1 MEWKN
6 IIPAFVALLL
16 LFGCMGVE
24 ETSIFPKSSGAGY
37 GYETA
42 SYAPAPAMDYGGT
55 YDSYAE
61 ENRMV
66 IQEGSLSLKVPEGT
80 LEEKLAAVKGYVS
93 EARGTYTGLSYYEY
107 DTTKNYYLTVRVPPA
122 KFDEFVSKLRTI
134 GEIKSIDT
142 SLEDVTEQY
151 TDINTRIS
159 NLEAELAR
167 LNDLY
172 DMAEDVEDVL
182 AIEREVTRVQ
192 TQLEMYQTQKLE
204 LERRSSM
211 STITVRI
218 YEDKPAVQ
226 TGLLLPLEQLLGVFF
241 GTLSFAILLLVGGLG
256 FFLPVAIIV
265 FILWSV
271 WKHLKRKK
279 K

>member
-6 IIPAFVALLL
+6 IIPVLGVLLL
-16 LFGCMGVE
+16 LFGCMGIE
-24 ETSIFPKSSGAGY
+24 EPQSLISKSAGGTL
-37 GYETA
+37 GYDYADA
-42 SYAPAPAMDYGGT
+42 SYAPAPAMEYSNG
-55 YDSYAE
+55 YDE
-61 ENRMV
+61 GRMV

-107 DTTKNYYLTVRVPPA
+107 DTTKNYYLTVKVPPA

-159 NLEAELAR
+159 NLESELAR
-167 LNDLY
+167 LNELY
-172 DMAEDVEDVL
+172 DMARDVEDVL

-192 TQLEMYQTQKLE
+192 TQLEMYETQKLN

-218 YEDKPAVQ
+218 YEEKPAVE
-226 TGLLLPLEQLLGVFF
+226 TALLLPLEQLLGVFF

-256 FFLPVAIIV
+256 FLIPVAIIA